1 MLVPPQ
7 RSVLNNPRRFGPYFY
22 FPTLTYVFAH
32 CIGAISPPPLAWCSN
47 ARPCALYWGHQSR
60 PPGVA
65 SQRVS
70 PCAPLQGRSRSRE
83 TQGILAACELPCSR
97 RDVAHL
103 PRVHNSFVLNFFFKT
118 SPSSSSTFNL
128 PLLLFNWLRCA
139 RELAIRPQPTPEQR
153 SVKRS
158 SGGFPCQSV
167 VRQSVVVRVFAQMV
181 PWGITL
187 ANPFKAFF
195 FFSWS

>member
-22 FPTLTYVFAH
+22 FPMLTYVFAH

-47 ARPCALYWGHQSR
+47 ARPCALYWGHRFR
-60 PPGVA
+60 PPRRDVPTRILRAAETTQSATRAPPGTLAV
-65 SQRVS
+65 RV
-70 PCAPLQGRSRSRE
+70 
-83 TQGILAACELPCSR
+83 LPCSR

-103 PRVHNSFVLNFFFKT
+103 PRVHNSFVLNFFFKI

-128 PLLLFNWLRCA
+128 PLLLLNWLRCA

-195 FFSWS
+195 SRS